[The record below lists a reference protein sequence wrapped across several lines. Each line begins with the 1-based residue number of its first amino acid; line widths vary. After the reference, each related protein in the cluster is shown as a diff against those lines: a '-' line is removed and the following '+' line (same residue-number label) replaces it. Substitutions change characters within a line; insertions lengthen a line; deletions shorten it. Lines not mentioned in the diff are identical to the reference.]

1 MPSCPRSLAALAAV
15 LALAISDA
23 GSGELRHYLFVNR
36 DRDALRDAAL
46 LATPALAGAEV
57 KYTWRA
63 LEPERGHYRL
73 GPVLDDL
80 DFLARHGKRLVV
92 QLQDASFDER
102 VNTPDYLA
110 SDPVFHGGAA
120 RKYEALSEDDARV
133 RFDGWVARRWDPAVQ
148 ARFAALLAALADSL
162 DGRIEA
168 LVLSETAIE
177 FGATARYRPAGFSPE
192 AYLRGM
198 KAELAAAHAA
208 FRHTRVIQ
216 YANFMPGEW
225 LPRDD
230 HGYLRGVYAFAESLG
245 MGVGGP
251 DLRPFRKELRS
262 HSYPLIAA
270 RPSGVVAGLAVQ
282 EGNLADRDP
291 VTGKPVTVP
300 ALVAFARDSLRLD
313 YVFWGMQE
321 PYFSRDVLPWLRAQR
336 AGGGSR

>member
-15 LALAISDA
+15 LALAIPDA
-23 GSGELRHYLFVNR
+23 RSGELRHYLFVNR
-36 DRDALRDAAL
+36 DRGALRDTAL

-110 SDPVFHGGAA
+110 TDPVFHGGAA

-198 KAELAAAHAA
+198 KAQLAAAHAT
-208 FRHTRVIQ
+208 FRHSHVIQ

-230 HGYLRGVYAFAESLG
+230 RGYLRGVYAFAESLG

-251 DLRPFRKELRS
+251 DLRPFRREFRS

-313 YVFWGMQE
+313 YVFWGMEE